1 MKVIAISG
9 KAQHGKDTV
18 ATLLKKQLES
28 TGNSV
33 LVTHYADLVKYVCT
47 NFFNWNGVKDEY
59 GRSLLQR
66 VGTDIVRKKCPD
78 YWVNFVVQMLTFF
91 NGEWDYVLIPD
102 CRFPNEVDCMKEAG
116 LDTVHVR
123 VVRSNFETTLTPEQQ
138 AHPSETA
145 LDNCVP
151 DKYIFNDGTV
161 DDLQDTISSFVS
173 DLHGYHQM
181 TMPEWMSVKNEI
193 EKANRT
199 D

>member
-18 ATLLKKQLES
+18 AALLKSQLES
-28 TGNSV
+28 TGSSV

-59 GRSLLQR
+59 GRSLLQK

-91 NGEWDYVLIPD
+91 DGEWDYVLIPD
-102 CRFPNEVDCMKEAG
+102 CRFPNEIDCMKKAG

-123 VVRSNFETTLTPEQQ
+123 VVRSNFVSTLTSEQQ
-138 AHPSETA
+138 LHPSETA
-145 LDNCVP
+145 LDHCKP
-151 DKYIFNDGTV
+151 DKYIFNNGAI
-161 DDLQDTISSFVS
+161 DDLQDAITSFVC

-181 TMPEWMSVKNEI
+181 SIPEWMSVKKEI
-193 EKANRT
+193 EEANRI

>member
-18 ATLLKKQLES
+18 ATLLKSQLEF

-59 GRSLLQR
+59 GRSLLQK

-78 YWVNFVVQMLTFF
+78 YWVNFVAQMLTFF
-91 NGEWDYVLIPD
+91 YGEWDYVLIPD
-102 CRFPNEVDCMKEAG
+102 CRFPNEVDRMKDVGLEAI
-116 LDTVHVR
+116 HVR
-123 VVRSNFETTLTPEQQ
+123 VVRSNFVSTLTPEQQ

-151 DKYIFNDGTV
+151 DKYIFNDGTIDDLRCVVKAFV
-161 DDLQDTISSFVS
+161 DDLQGF
-173 DLHGYHQM
+173 HQM
-181 TMPEWMSVKNEI
+181 TIPEWMSAKREI
-193 EKANRT
+193 EKANCT